1 MKCSPI
7 NLIELRIHDNLDVN
21 EQNILL
27 EKLSKQKP
35 IESNLK
41 LY

>member
-7 NLIELRIHDNLDVN
+7 NLIELRIHDYLDVN